1 MLVTIGTY
9 RVKEFHLRELKQQ
22 RQPEVRFSS
31 LLIFLDATRFV
42 RLSVFTLIETI
53 CPKLGDL

>member
-42 RLSVFTLIETI
+42 LLSVFTLIETI
-53 CPKLGDL
+53 YPKLGDL